1 MQSILVGLLAYIALF
16 RPQPVLAATSVFG
29 SGGCVNTA
37 IGCIGSTPGGI
48 FTSFF
53 QIGVGMAGGI
63 AFLLIIFGGFKI
75 ITAMGNPEQIN
86 EGKEVVT
93 SAIAGLLMIIFSIFI
108 LRVIGVNILAIP
120 GFK

>member
-1 MQSILVGLLAYIALF
+1 MQIILMGLLALIALI
-16 RPQPVLAATSVFG
+16 RPQSVLAQTSIFG
-29 SGGCVNTA
+29 AGGCVNTA

-53 QIGVGMAGGI
+53 RIGIGMAGGI
-63 AFLLIIFGGFKI
+63 SFLLIIFGGFKI
-75 ITAMGNPEQIN
+75 IMAMGNPEQIN